1 MKTECQTDLWKC
13 AVINCCFLQN
23 LVKKGFVVIKVEFFS
38 GFDVQNVRSTWY
50 FPYILPSFI
59 TIIFPSLYREGSA
72 RGFGIR
78 IIQSSEGSD
87 SWVDDPITRHI
98 IGLHVKK
105 EEGDSVFL
113 WPLILHIKSHYSILV
128 LPFVEPR
135 HTKQYASLC
144 RRSDCGSA
152 IGVESSL
159 SSLLL
164 DLPSITG

>member
-1 MKTECQTDLWKC
+1 MKNAWKYV
-13 AVINCCFLQN
+13 VITCYFLQN
-23 LVKKGFVVIKVEFFS
+23 SEKKGFVVIKSPQVLMLK
-38 GFDVQNVRSTWY
+38 FDECLVLLSCS
-50 FPYILPSFI
+50 PLFI
-59 TIIFPSLYREGSA
+59 AINFPSLYREGSA

-78 IIQSSEGSD
+78 VIQSSEGSD

-105 EEGDSVFL
+105 EEGSSIFI
-113 WPLILHIKSHYSILV
+113 WPLILNIKSHYSILV
-128 LPFVEPR
+128 LPLVEPQ
-135 HTKQYASLC
+135 HIKHYASLC

-152 IGVESSL
+152 IGAESSL

>member
-1 MKTECQTDLWKC
+1 MVERRWRTACKTENDRCNSDDLTSSVSPVLPNDSEL
-13 AVINCCFLQN
+13 ATAFVER
-23 LVKKGFVVIKVEFFS
+23 KK
-38 GFDVQNVRSTWY
+38 
-50 FPYILPSFI
+50 
-59 TIIFPSLYREGSA
+59 REGSA

-78 IIQSSEGSD
+78 VIQSSEGSD

-105 EEGDSVFL
+105 EEGSSIFI
-113 WPLILHIKSHYSILV
+113 WPLILNIKSHYSILV
-128 LPFVEPR
+128 LPLVEPQ
-135 HTKQYASLC
+135 HIKHYASLC

-152 IGVESSL
+152 IGAESSL

>member
-1 MKTECQTDLWKC
+1 MGACTSHLFSLLFID
-13 AVINCCFLQN
+13 IN
-23 LVKKGFVVIKVEFFS
+23 
-38 GFDVQNVRSTWY
+38 
-50 FPYILPSFI
+50 FPMG
-59 TIIFPSLYREGSA
+59 LYREGSA
-72 RGFGIR
+72 GGFGIR

-105 EEGDSVFL
+105 EEGDSIFM

-128 LPFVEPR
+128 LPIVEPR
-135 HTKQYASLC
+135 HVKEYSSLC

-152 IGVESSL
+152 IGAESSL

-164 DLPSITG
+164 DLPSITGYGKLFAIFY